1 MNSEVKKKSNF
12 RETLK
17 FISTIISWTVFTL
30 LILIMVALVYYFV
43 AVRIYAAK
51 GSGHEPKFSLYTII
65 TPSMTPN
72 INVYD
77 VVVDVKVD
85 KPEDIK
91 INDVI
96 TFNSSIPGVHGG
108 TITHRVIAINKDAS
122 GNYHYTTKGDYNLV
136 DDGVDVE
143 FANIVGKVALR
154 IPQLGRVQFFLA
166 TKAGWLICVLVPA
179 VYVIIKDIFKIIKL
193 KTNKSDGKFSKF
205 LNRPLISFKKRK
217 LLPYTPQEEIELKEK
232 IKPEVNNSF
241 IKYYDNDE
249 NDSSKPVC
257 PTDVVIPTK
266 INGKN
271 VLVIGKDAFS
281 KYYGVKAQDGRITSV
296 VLPETL
302 TVIESGA
309 FYGNKIK
316 TLIIPKNVTEI
327 NGGAFENNLLQK
339 VTFEGAKIRG
349 GCGAFNGE
357 KHSAEVNSLSDPVC

>member
-179 VYVIIKDIFKIIKL
+179 VYVIIKDIFKIINL

-205 LNRPLISFKKRK
+205 LNLSLIH
-217 LLPYTPQEEIELKEK
+217 I
-232 IKPEVNNSF
+232 
-241 IKYYDNDE
+241 
-249 NDSSKPVC
+249 
-257 PTDVVIPTK
+257 
-266 INGKN
+266 
-271 VLVIGKDAFS
+271 
-281 KYYGVKAQDGRITSV
+281 
-296 VLPETL
+296 
-302 TVIESGA
+302 
-309 FYGNKIK
+309 
-316 TLIIPKNVTEI
+316 
-327 NGGAFENNLLQK
+327 
-339 VTFEGAKIRG
+339 
-349 GCGAFNGE
+349 
-357 KHSAEVNSLSDPVC
+357 

>member
-1 MNSEVKKKSNF
+1 
-12 RETLK
+12 
-17 FISTIISWTVFTL
+17 
-30 LILIMVALVYYFV
+30 MVALVYYFV

-154 IPQLGRVQFFLA
+154 IPQTWKSTILP
-166 TKAGWLICVLVPA
+166 C
-179 VYVIIKDIFKIIKL
+179 
-193 KTNKSDGKFSKF
+193 NKSWLVNLCFSSSS
-205 LNRPLISFKKRK
+205 LC
-217 LLPYTPQEEIELKEK
+217 
-232 IKPEVNNSF
+232 NNQRH
-241 IKYYDNDE
+241 I
-249 NDSSKPVC
+249 
-257 PTDVVIPTK
+257 
-266 INGKN
+266 
-271 VLVIGKDAFS
+271 
-281 KYYGVKAQDGRITSV
+281 
-296 VLPETL
+296 
-302 TVIESGA
+302 
-309 FYGNKIK
+309 
-316 TLIIPKNVTEI
+316 
-327 NGGAFENNLLQK
+327 
-339 VTFEGAKIRG
+339 
-349 GCGAFNGE
+349 
-357 KHSAEVNSLSDPVC
+357 